1 MGLSAQ
7 YGPLWIFGGRT
18 TLGAGA
24 IGNPDAGPSAFFGGT
39 GIVDPRVGY
48 NVGPLGGVMW
58 YGGNDVIAVDQVPSA
73 ISTTAIAAAQV
84 PVAGTPMTLV
94 SATGAGITV
103 LATALYVYGSGNTVP
118 VGALAIDGAPGIVN
132 LGTVLPSTG
141 VARGKAY
148 DPSKSIAR
156 AVALHSVGADT
167 GATFTVAGYDLYGYP
182 MTETITGAG
191 TGLTVT
197 GKKAFKFVTSIT
209 PAGTLSGSNVS
220 AGQSDVYGL
229 PILANTFGA
238 YTQFYWASAGITA
251 VTGFVAADTTSP
263 ATSTTGDPRG
273 TYLIQGTASDGT
285 RRLQMVITPA
295 VANSLTS
302 VGLFGVTPA

>member
-1 MGLSAQ
+1 MGISAQ
-7 YGPLWIFGGRT
+7 YGPVWIFGGRT

-24 IGNPDAGPSAFFGGT
+24 IGNPDAGPSAFFGGV
-39 GIVDPRVGY
+39 GIVDPRVGF

-58 YGGNDVIAVDQVPSA
+58 YGGNDVVAIDQVPSA

-84 PVAGTPMTLV
+84 PVAATPLTLV

-103 LATALYVYGSGNTVP
+103 LASATYVYGSGNTIS
-118 VGALAIDGAPGIVN
+118 VGALAIDGVPGVVN

-141 VARGKAY
+141 FARGKAY
-148 DPSKSIAR
+148 DPTKAIAR
-156 AVALHSVGADT
+156 AIAIHSVGVDT
-167 GATFTVAGYDLYGYP
+167 SATFTVAGYDLYGYP
-182 MTETITGAG
+182 MSEAITGGSGA
-191 TGLTVT
+191 TVT

-209 PAGTLSGSNVS
+209 PSGTLSGSNVS
-220 AGQSDVYGL
+220 VGQSDVYGL

-302 VGLFGVTPA
+302 VGLFGQTPA